1 MFQINKKLFILEI
14 FQIPRNKNQ
23 ADFWTEAFNWLPFFY
38 LNFSFVWGIILFWY
52 INVEIMAKNFH
63 INTFSLDQ
71 SENGTAPARPLPP
84 PREIRVKRTPI
95 KLKHKFFLFSEK
107 RFRKLWNTNRSLNWI
122 TAPEEAKKISV
133 ILFEISSL
141 FCCIL

>member
-71 SENGTAPARPLPP
+71 SENGTAPAPPPLP
-84 PREIRVKRTPI
+84 
-95 KLKHKFFLFSEK
+95 EK
-107 RFRKLWNTNRSLNWI
+107 
-122 TAPEEAKKISV
+122 
-133 ILFEISSL
+133 
-141 FCCIL
+141 

>member
-1 MFQINKKLFILEI
+1 
-14 FQIPRNKNQ
+14 
-23 ADFWTEAFNWLPFFY
+23 
-38 LNFSFVWGIILFWY
+38 
-52 INVEIMAKNFH
+52 MAKNFH

-141 FCCIL
+141 FCCILQINSLYFPLFLYQTVTQIQEQYLLFELFKAFDQSLNGFYFFQIPLCVRNIF